1 MRSRFLGLL
10 IFISLSGFSQK
21 VETDISACKTVL
33 EVLESMRSGKAKAEV
48 EKQLSNMLSTKA
60 YQTMFRHY
68 NRSWRPNHLPEDVF
82 KRMILSLK
90 FPEEYKMGE
99 NQRADAM
106 LVFWKKN
113 YECLDK
119 FKSDIELLSR
129 INLTALIQQGV
140 SDAQKWLPKSMKIPD
155 FYFFIHPNG
164 GSTAFAINGSQGY
177 DFFQLDRDK
186 NGDIDVQKLVDAI
199 SHESHHLGLEPKAT
213 AFINAKDSLAYNFL
227 MTFVAEG
234 TASKFVDNMP
244 GGFIPKV
251 SKGRT
256 KNFDSTI
263 TNIWDSYTKTEKEL
277 FSQFEAD
284 FQKIYSGVFNS
295 DSIQAR
301 RANYWLSGQ
310 KGRAYF
316 IGAELFGAI
325 YSAFGKKTMFSV
337 MEEPKLVL
345 KYYNRAIQKLTK
357 KHTGLIML
365 NEWLTNILEISNL

>member
-1 MRSRFLGLL
+1 MRSCFLGLL
-10 IFISLSGFSQK
+10 FFISLSGFSQK

-106 LVFWKKN
+106 LIFWKKA
-113 YECLDK
+113 YEHLDK

-129 INLTALIQQGV
+129 VNLTSLIQQGV
-140 SDAQKWLPKSMKIPD
+140 SDAQKWLPSSMKIPD

-186 NGDIDVQKLVDAI
+186 NGDIDVQKLIDVI

-213 AFINAKDSLAYNFL
+213 AFKNVKDSLAYNFL

-263 TNIWDSYTKTEKEL
+263 ANIWNSYTKNEKEL
-277 FSQFEAD
+277 FNQFEDD

-301 RANYWLSGQ
+301 RSSYWLSGQ

-325 YSAFGKKTMFSV
+325 YSAFGKKTMFYV
-337 MEEPKLVL
+337 MEEPRLLL

-365 NEWLTNILEISNL
+365 NDWLTTIL